1 MRHIFNALSILAV
14 LTQVRTSFG
23 LRGLREE
30 VSSRVSTPTDA
41 GIVIRAT
48 SKMISAFSPLVS
60 AALKK
65 QIPHM
70 ELGDIVSPFLH
81 GNVNISKLRMTRF
94 KAQDRFDCYL
104 QEKPSQRLK
113 VVLSGIDLDI
123 NGHLHVGSR
132 LIQLQSS
139 IDVWT
144 KNVSAQLDIEFLK
157 SNDSR
162 IAVSVPDC
170 VATIGKTD
178 FRIRDAGRYT
188 PFIPLFRKRIISDV
202 SAGVTGRICQQVI
215 IGYALLSLSP
225 SSRAISRGKAK
236 TMVEENLNK
245 FFDSL
250 PILYPLS
257 GDQNSTKAAKNDVGS
272 ALGGLLNFPGMKLT
286 AKEREELLSQLYLN
300 VSLVAKPEV
309 TSGYIESMHS
319 GEIIYANGGQSG
331 IRPPKLNLPADGG
344 DRMLYI
350 YITDYLFN
358 SLLLLM
364 YRSNLVYLSFDPNT
378 VDGFKDLLKVP
389 CDASFCLGAAVP
401 EFSKL
406 YPKHKALVIYQPN
419 RAPAV
424 TMSTN
429 GMQLLS
435 DGIFALYAKFN
446 RKMHRLFVLLVTL
459 KVHVDLFI
467 RDGKIHGNATINNF
481 DTRLLK
487 HKTRTDEDLLD
498 ILSGF
503 TKMILQHYL
512 NSMLANGF
520 AVPEFGGLKL
530 IQPQLRMISDAVVI
544 ETDTKMN
551 DALLR
556 SLMGMTASSNRRRF
570 RVS

>member
-1 MRHIFNALSILAV
+1 MRHIVGALCTLAV
-14 LTQVRTSFG
+14 LTHVPTSFG

-30 VSSRVSTPTDA
+30 VSSRLTTPTDA

-48 SKMISAFSPLVS
+48 SKMVSAFSPLIS

-94 KAQDRFDCYL
+94 KAQDLFDCHL
-104 QEKPSQRLK
+104 QDKPSQRLK

-144 KNVSAQLDIEFLK
+144 KNVSAQLGIEFLR

-162 IAVSVPDC
+162 MAVSVPDC

-202 SAGVTGRICQQVI
+202 SSGVTGRICQQ
-215 IGYALLSLSP
+215 A
-225 SSRAISRGKAK
+225 KA
-236 TMVEENLNK
+236 MVEENLKK

-257 GDQNSTKAAKNDVGS
+257 GDQNSTRPVKNDVGS
-272 ALGGLLNFPGMKLT
+272 ALGGFLNFPGMKLT
-286 AKEREELLSQLYLN
+286 AKEREELLRQLYLN

-309 TSGYIESMHS
+309 TGNYIESMHA
-319 GEIIYANGGQSG
+319 GEIIYAKGGQSG
-331 IRPPKLNLPADGG
+331 IRPPKLNLSTDGG

-350 YITDYLFN
+350 YITDYVFN

-424 TMSTN
+424 TMSSD

-487 HKTRTDEDLLD
+487 HKTRMDEDLLD

-520 AVPEFGGLKL
+520 TVPEFGGLKL
-530 IQPQLRMISDAVVI
+530 IKPKLRMISDAIVI
-544 ETDTKMN
+544 ETDTKMQE
-551 DALLR
+551 AFLR
-556 SLMGMTASSNRRRF
+556 SLMGMAPSSNRRRF